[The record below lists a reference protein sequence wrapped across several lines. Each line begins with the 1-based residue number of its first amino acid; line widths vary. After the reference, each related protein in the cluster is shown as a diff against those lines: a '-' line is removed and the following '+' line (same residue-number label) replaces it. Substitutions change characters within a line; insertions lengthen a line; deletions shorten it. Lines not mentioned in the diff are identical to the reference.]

1 MKTILQFTMV
11 FLIFLQTNLFAQK
24 DYALVFNG
32 IDQRVKYSSDATLDI
47 MNGATDYTIE
57 AWVKPLSTDIN
68 NNVVIKRWYQF
79 AITLYKDDAKR
90 LYFTHYGTPDNFSQQ
105 STFINSIDN
114 AITLDAWN
122 HIVVIND
129 SAKNE
134 IKMYVNGVDVTLQ
147 HYDALPLISNPDEG
161 HDTYA
166 PNLYIAN
173 GGSGTY
179 LDAAI
184 DKVRVIKEALDIN
197 TLQKTINDPN
207 YTTNANTSVLF
218 YFDEG
223 AGDVTKN
230 EASGANVDLLGAPSW
245 VELEGTASL
254 AKNNT
259 TTFNIYPNPS
269 IEKMFVIEANNNE
282 TLKKVEIFDILG
294 KSVKVMN
301 LNNNAITTR
310 IDNRNLKSGVYF
322 LKITT
327 DAGIGTKKIIVR

>member
-1 MKTILQFTMV
+1 MKKLLQFI
-11 FLIFLQTNLFAQK
+11 LIFVLFTQINLYAQT

-32 IDQRVKYSSDATLDI
+32 IDQRVKYPTDATLDI

-79 AITLYKDDAKR
+79 ALTLYKDDAKR
-90 LYFTHYGTPDNFSQQ
+90 VYFTHYGTPDNFSQQ
-105 STFINSIDN
+105 STFVNSIDN

-129 SAKNE
+129 SSKNE
-134 IKMYVNGVDVTLQ
+134 IKIYVNGVDVTLQ

-161 HDTYA
+161 NATYG

-197 TLQKTINDPN
+197 SLQTSINDPA
-207 YTTNANTSVLF
+207 YTTNANTAVLF
-218 YFDEG
+218 NFNEG
-223 AGDVTKN
+223 SGDVTKN
-230 EASGANVDLLGAPSW
+230 EASGNNVDLLGAPSW
-245 VELEGTASL
+245 VELGATASL
-254 AKNNT
+254 AENNT
-259 TTFNIYPNPS
+259 TSFSVYPNPS
-269 IEKMFVIEANNNE
+269 VDKSFVIQTRNNE
-282 TLKKVEIFDILG
+282 TLKKIEMFDILG
-294 KSVKVMN
+294 KAVKTVN
-301 LNNNAITTR
+301 FTNNISTTN
-310 IDNRNLKSGVYF
+310 IDIRNLKTGVYF
-322 LKITT
+322 VKTST
-327 DAGIGTKKIIVR
+327 DKGIGTRKVIIK

>member
-1 MKTILQFTMV
+1 MKKLLQITLIIVLFTQ
-11 FLIFLQTNLFAQK
+11 FDLLAQK

-32 IDQRVKYSSDATLDI
+32 TDQRVKYTSDATLDI

-57 AWVKPLSTDIN
+57 VWVKPLSTDIN

-79 AITLYKDDAKR
+79 AITLYKDADKR
-90 LYFTHYGTPDNFSQQ
+90 LYFTHYGTPDNYSQ
-105 STFINSIDN
+105 TNTYVNSINN

-134 IKMYVNGVDVTLQ
+134 IKLYVNGVDVTLE
-147 HYDALPLISNPDEG
+147 HYDALPLISNPDDG
-161 HDTYA
+161 NATYG

-184 DKVRVIKEALDIN
+184 DKVRVIKEALDIT

-207 YTTNANTSVLF
+207 YTTNANTAVLF

-223 AGDVTKN
+223 SGDVTKN

-245 VELEGTASL
+245 VELSGTASL
-254 AKNNT
+254 AENNT
-259 TTFNIYPNPS
+259 TQFSVYPNPS
-269 IEKMFVIEANNNE
+269 IDKSFVIQTRNNE
-282 TLKKVEIFDILG
+282 LLEKIELFDILG
-294 KSVKVMN
+294 KVVKTVDVN
-301 LNNNAITTR
+301 KVLNS
-310 IDNRNLKSGVYF
+310 IDVNVNNLKSGVYF
-322 LKITT
+322 IKTTT
-327 DAGIGTKKIIVR
+327 DGGIGTQKIIVQ